1 MGDSITDF
9 WINNDSVFFAAKP
22 NLDRGISGQT
32 TAQMLLRFRQ
42 DMINL
47 KTGVVKIFMVKAPFK
62 KEIAGLL

>member
-1 MGDSITDF
+1 
-9 WINNDSVFFAAKP
+9 
-22 NLDRGISGQT
+22 
-32 TAQMLLRFRQ
+32 MLLRFRQ